1 MLGVLKEHLRA
12 AQERM
17 KKFVVRKRREV
28 EFAVG
33 DWVFLKLRPYRQVSV
48 GSLRNEKL
56 SPKYFGPYRVEAK
69 VGALAYKLQLPAE
82 ATIQLKKMVGQHHVI
97 SLNGLLSPPEVFG
110 YRKNRAMGSL
120 VGRAYPQTR
129 LHESSLTI
137 FKKQFPTFHLE
148 DKVALEGGVM
158 LGPNYSLHM

>member
-97 SLNGLLSPPEVFG
+97 SLNGLLS
-110 YRKNRAMGSL
+110 RRRSL
-120 VGRAYPQTR
+120 VIERIGPWA
-129 LHESSLTI
+129 
-137 FKKQFPTFHLE
+137 
-148 DKVALEGGVM
+148 VWLEGLTRKRGSMRV
-158 LGPNYSLHM
+158 H